1 MNDHGHFT
9 LEIKLPQPDLR
20 EIARQLEGISS
31 VIVDLRESEGN
42 YSHYHG
48 KLITIEH
55 YILFPI
61 TISFPSLDA
70 AKILSEIKI
79 IIDRY
84 LSGNETAIAI
94 KDKDG
99 DQVIIQGP
107 MDSSTRQGLFE
118 PLMRALIG

>member
-1 MNDHGHFT
+1 MNDHDHFT
-9 LEIKLPQPDLR
+9 LEIKLPQPDHQ
-20 EIARQLEGISS
+20 EIARQLEGISG
-31 VIVDLRESEGN
+31 VIVDLREREGN
-42 YSHYHG
+42 YSPYHG

-61 TISFPSLDA
+61 SISFPSLDSET
-70 AKILSEIKI
+70 ILSEIKI

-84 LSGNETAIAI
+84 LSENETAIAI

-107 MDSSTRQGLFE
+107 MDSSTRQRLFE
-118 PLMRALIG
+118 PLMRSLID